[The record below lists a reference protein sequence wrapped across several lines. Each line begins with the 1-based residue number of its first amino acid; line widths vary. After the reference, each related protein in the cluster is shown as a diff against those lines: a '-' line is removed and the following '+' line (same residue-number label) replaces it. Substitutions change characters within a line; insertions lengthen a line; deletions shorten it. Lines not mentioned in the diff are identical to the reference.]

1 MIDIFAPASA
11 GLDAGVIDTNVARSG
26 NILSIQLG
34 ALEYAPDLGIDLEY
48 FLSPDFSFQ
57 NESFKAYLIQVLA
70 SYSINVATI
79 TDTVENLYRQY
90 TFNISP
96 SDTDGGLI
104 AR

>member
-1 MIDIFAPASA
+1 MTDIFPPASA
-11 GLDAGVIDTNVARSG
+11 GLDAGAVNTNVARAA
-26 NILSIQLG
+26 NILSVQLG
-34 ALEYAPDLGIDLEY
+34 SLEYAPDLGIDLEY
-48 FLSPDFSFQ
+48 FLSEEFQFQ

-79 TDTVENLYRQY
+79 ADTVENLYRQY

-96 SDTDGGLI
+96 SDTAGGLI